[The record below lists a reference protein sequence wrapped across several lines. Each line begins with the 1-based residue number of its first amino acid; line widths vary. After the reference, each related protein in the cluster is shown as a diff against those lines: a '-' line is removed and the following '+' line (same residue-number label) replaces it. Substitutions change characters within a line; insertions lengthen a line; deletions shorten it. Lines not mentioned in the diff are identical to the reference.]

1 MTYRLSAKQR
11 RQLEALTARFEPIVR
26 DAFLAVADQIIRDAD
41 FTRLVQ
47 AIETGNVRDVL
58 RSIGIQAGS
67 FNAIGEAMGA
77 AYAASGATAMT
88 MMPLVR
94 DGRGFKVNFQFN
106 ARNLRAERRLS
117 SYLSGLIQEFTK
129 EAEAATRATL
139 AAGLKAGRNPRQVA
153 QELIGV
159 YDPALRK
166 RVGGS
171 LVLNRNQADALIRSK
186 ADLAQKTITMIVDG
200 KEQVYEGSLA
210 KYLTRT
216 RRDKRFDSTVRKA
229 MNGEIALSQAQINRL
244 ATRYSERLLISRANT
259 IGQTEVMEALN
270 SARMEAGYQAAE
282 QAGVDPDKAEKVWIA
297 TADNR
302 VREQHL
308 HMNNAVVLGMDTPF
322 TLPDG
327 TQMQYPMDSS
337 LGAGASQTIN
347 CRCTYFVRLNFFAR
361 KDR

>member
-11 RQLEALTARFEPIVR
+11 RQLEALTARFEPVVR

-41 FTRLVQ
+41 FTRLMI
-47 AIETGNVRDVL
+47 AIEAGNVRDVL

-67 FNAIGEAMGA
+67 FNALGDAMA
-77 AYAASGATAMT
+77 VAYAASGTAAMA
-88 MMPLVR
+88 MLPLVR
-94 DGRGFKVNFQFN
+94 DARGFKVNFQFN
-106 ARNLRAERRLS
+106 APNLRAERRLS
-117 SYLSGLIQEFTK
+117 SYLSGLIQDFTK

-139 AAGLKAGRNPRQVA
+139 TAGLKAGRNPRQIA

-159 YDPALRK
+159 YDPAQRK
-166 RVGGS
+166 RIGGA
-171 LVLNRNQADALIRSK
+171 LVLNRNQAEYVQRAKAELSLGNPQAL
-186 ADLAQKTITMIVDG
+186 AN
-200 KEQVYEGSLA
+200 
-210 KYLTRT
+210 YLTRT
-216 RRDKRFDSTVRKA
+216 RRDKRFDGTVKKA
-229 MNGEIALSQAQINRL
+229 MRGEIELSQAQINKL
-244 ATRYSERLLISRANT
+244 ATRYADRLLITRANT

-282 QAGVDPDKAEKVWIA
+282 QAGVDPDQAEKVWIA
-297 TADNR
+297 TLDNR
-302 VREQHL
+302 TRDQHS
-308 HMNNAVVLGMDTPF
+308 HMNGVSVVGMDTPF
-322 TLPDG
+322 TMPDG

>member
-11 RQLEALTARFEPIVR
+11 RQLEALTARFEPVVR

-41 FTRLVQ
+41 FTRLMK
-47 AIETGNVRDVL
+47 AIEAGNVRDVL

-67 FNAIGEAMGA
+67 FNALGDAMAA
-77 AYAASGATAMT
+77 AYAASGTAAMA
-88 MMPLVR
+88 MLPLVR
-94 DGRGFKVNFQFN
+94 DARGFKVNFHFN

-117 SYLSGLIQEFTK
+117 SYLSGLIQDFTK

-139 AAGLKAGRNPRQVA
+139 AAGLKAGRNPRQIA

-159 YDPALRK
+159 YDPAQRK
-166 RVGGS
+166 RIGGA
-171 LVLNRNQADALIRSK
+171 LVLNRNQAEYVQRAKAELSSGNPQALSN
-186 ADLAQKTITMIVDG
+186 
-200 KEQVYEGSLA
+200 
-210 KYLTRT
+210 YLTRT
-216 RRDKRFDSTVRKA
+216 RRDKRFDGTVMKA
-229 MNGEIALSQAQINRL
+229 MRGEIELSQAQINKL
-244 ATRYSERLLISRANT
+244 ATRYADRLLITRANT

-282 QAGVDPDKAEKVWIA
+282 QAGVDPDQAEKVWIA
-297 TADNR
+297 TLDSR
-302 VREQHL
+302 TRDQHA
-308 HMNNAVVLGMDTPF
+308 HMNGVSVVGMDTPF
-322 TLPDG
+322 TMPDG

-337 LGAGASQTIN
+337 LGAGAGQIIG

>member
-11 RQLEALTARFEPIVR
+11 RQLEALTARFEPVVR

-41 FTRLVQ
+41 FTRLMK

-67 FNAIGEAMGA
+67 FNALGDAMAA
-77 AYAASGATAMT
+77 AYAASGTAAMV
-88 MMPLVR
+88 MLPLVR
-94 DGRGFKVNFQFN
+94 DARGFKVNFQFN

-117 SYLSGLIQEFTK
+117 SYLSGLIQDFTK

-159 YDPALRK
+159 YDRAQRK
-166 RVGGS
+166 RVGGV
-171 LVLNRNQADALIRSK
+171 LVLNRNQAEYVQRAKAELSSGNPQAL
-186 ADLAQKTITMIVDG
+186 AN
-200 KEQVYEGSLA
+200 
-210 KYLTRT
+210 YLTRT
-216 RRDKRFDSTVRKA
+216 RRDKRFDGTVMKA
-229 MNGEIALSQAQINRL
+229 MRGEIELSQAQINKL
-244 ATRYSERLLISRANT
+244 ATRYADRLLITRANT

-282 QAGVDPDKAEKVWIA
+282 QAGVDPDQAEKVWIA
-297 TADNR
+297 TLDNR
-302 VREQHL
+302 TRDQHL
-308 HMNNAVVLGMDTPF
+308 HMNGVSVVGMDTPF
-322 TLPDG
+322 TMPDG

-337 LGAGASQTIN
+337 LGAGGSQTIN

>member
-11 RQLEALTARFEPIVR
+11 RQLEALTARFEPVVR
-26 DAFLAVADQIIRDAD
+26 DAFLAVAEQIIRDAD
-41 FTRLVQ
+41 FTRLMK
-47 AIETGNVRDVL
+47 AIEAGNVRDVL

-67 FNAIGEAMGA
+67 FNALGDAMAA
-77 AYAASGATAMT
+77 AYAASGTAAMA
-88 MMPLVR
+88 MLPLVR
-94 DGRGFKVNFQFN
+94 DARDFKVNFQFN

-117 SYLSGLIQEFTK
+117 SYLSGLIQDFTK

-139 AAGLKAGRNPRQVA
+139 TAGLKAGRNPRQIA

-159 YDPALRK
+159 YDPAQRK
-166 RVGGS
+166 RIGGA
-171 LVLNRNQADALIRSK
+171 LVLNRNQAEYVQRAKAELSSGNPQAL
-186 ADLAQKTITMIVDG
+186 AN
-200 KEQVYEGSLA
+200 
-210 KYLTRT
+210 YLTRT
-216 RRDKRFDSTVRKA
+216 RRDKRFDETVMKA
-229 MNGEIALSQAQINRL
+229 MRGEIELSQAQINKL
-244 ATRYSERLLISRANT
+244 ATRYADRLLITRANT

-282 QAGVDPDKAEKVWIA
+282 QAGVDPDQAEKVWIA
-297 TADNR
+297 TTDNR

-308 HMNNAVVLGMDTPF
+308 HMNGVSVVGMDTPF
-322 TLPDG
+322 TMPDG

>member
-11 RQLEALTARFEPIVR
+11 RQLEALAARFEPVVR
-26 DAFLAVADQIIRDAD
+26 DAFLAVAEQIIRDAD
-41 FTRLVQ
+41 FTRLVK
-47 AIETGNVRDVL
+47 AIEAGNVRDVL

-67 FNAIGEAMGA
+67 FNALGDAMAA
-77 AYAASGATAMT
+77 AYTSSGTTAMT

-94 DGRGFKVNFQFN
+94 DANGFKVNFHFN

-117 SYLSGLIQEFTK
+117 SYLSGLIQDFTK

-153 QELIGV
+153 QELIGI
-159 YDPALRK
+159 YDLAQRK
-166 RVGGS
+166 RIGGA
-171 LVLNRNQADALIRSK
+171 LVLNRNQAEYVQRARAELSSGNPQE
-186 ADLAQKTITMIVDG
+186 LAR
-200 KEQVYEGSLA
+200 
-210 KYLTRT
+210 YLTRT
-216 RRDKRFDSTVRKA
+216 RRDKRFDGTVMKA
-229 MNGEIALSQAQINRL
+229 MRGEIELSQVQINKL
-244 ATRYSERLLISRANT
+244 ATRYAERLLITRANT

-270 SARMEAGYQAAE
+270 SARLEAGYQAAE
-282 QAGVDPDKAEKVWIA
+282 QAGVDPDRAEKVWIA
-297 TADNR
+297 TTDSR

-308 HMNNAVVLGMDTPF
+308 HMNGVSVVGMDTPF
-322 TLPDG
+322 TMPNG

>member
-1 MTYRLSAKQR
+1 MTYRLTAKQR
-11 RQLEALTARFEPIVR
+11 RQLEALTARFEPVVR

-67 FNAIGEAMGA
+67 FNAIGEAMGE
-77 AYAASGATAMT
+77 AYAASGAAAMT
-88 MMPLVR
+88 MLPLVR
-94 DGRGFKVNFQFN
+94 DARGFKVNFQFN

-117 SYLSGLIQEFTK
+117 SYLSGLIQDFTK

-139 AAGLKAGRNPRQVA
+139 AAGLKAGRNPRQIA

-166 RVGGS
+166 RIGGS
-171 LVLNRNQADALIRSK
+171 LALNRNQAEYVQRAKAELSSGNPQAL
-186 ADLAQKTITMIVDG
+186 AN
-200 KEQVYEGSLA
+200 
-210 KYLTRT
+210 YLTRT
-216 RRDKRFDSTVRKA
+216 RRDKRFDGTVRKA
-229 MNGEIALSQAQINRL
+229 ISGEIELSQAQINRL

-282 QAGVDPDKAEKVWIA
+282 QAGVDPDQAEKVWIA
-297 TADNR
+297 TTDNR

-308 HMNNAVVLGMDTPF
+308 HMNNASVLGMDTPF

>member
-11 RQLEALTARFEPIVR
+11 RQLDALTARFEPVVR

-41 FTRLVQ
+41 FTRLMK
-47 AIETGNVRDVL
+47 AIETGSVRDVL

-67 FNAIGEAMGA
+67 FNALGDAMA
-77 AYAASGATAMT
+77 VAYAASGTAAMA
-88 MMPLVR
+88 MLPLVR
-94 DGRGFKVNFQFN
+94 DARGFKVNFQFN

-117 SYLSGLIQEFTK
+117 GYLSGLIQDFTK

-159 YDPALRK
+159 YDPAQRK
-166 RVGGS
+166 RVGGA
-171 LVLNRNQADALIRSK
+171 LVLNRNQAEYVQRARAELSAGNPQAL
-186 ADLAQKTITMIVDG
+186 AN
-200 KEQVYEGSLA
+200 
-210 KYLTRT
+210 YLTRT
-216 RRDKRFDSTVRKA
+216 RRDKRFDGTVMKA
-229 MNGEIALSQAQINRL
+229 MRGEIELSQAQINKL
-244 ATRYSERLLISRANT
+244 TLRYSERLLITRANT

-282 QAGVDPDKAEKVWIA
+282 QAGVDPDQAEKVWIA
-297 TADNR
+297 TTDSR
-302 VREQHL
+302 TRDQHA
-308 HMNNAVVLGMDTPF
+308 HMNGVSVVGMDTPF
-322 TLPDG
+322 TMPDG
-327 TQMQYPMDSS
+327 TQMQYPMDNS

>member
-1 MTYRLSAKQR
+1 MAYRLSAKQR
-11 RQLEALTARFEPIVR
+11 RQLEALTARFEPVVR
-26 DAFLAVADQIIRDAD
+26 DAFLAVVDQIIRDAD
-41 FTRLVQ
+41 FTRLMK

-67 FNAIGEAMGA
+67 FNALSDVMAG
-77 AYAASGATAMT
+77 AYAASGVTAMT
-88 MMPLVR
+88 MLPLVR
-94 DGRGFKVNFQFN
+94 DARGFKVNFQFN

-117 SYLSGLIQEFTK
+117 SYLSGLIQDFTK

-139 AAGLKAGRNPRQVA
+139 AAGLKVGRNPRQVA
-153 QELIGV
+153 QELIRV
-159 YDPALRK
+159 YDPAQRK
-166 RVGGS
+166 RVGGA
-171 LVLNRNQADALIRSK
+171 LVLNRNQAEYVQRAKAELSSGNPQAL
-186 ADLAQKTITMIVDG
+186 AN
-200 KEQVYEGSLA
+200 
-210 KYLTRT
+210 YLTRT
-216 RRDKRFDSTVRKA
+216 RRDKRFDGTVRKA
-229 MNGEIALSQAQINRL
+229 ISGEIELSQAQINRL
-244 ATRYSERLLISRANT
+244 ALRYSERLLITRANT

-282 QAGVDPDKAEKVWIA
+282 QAGVDPDQAEKVWIA
-297 TADNR
+297 TTDNR

>member
-11 RQLEALTARFEPIVR
+11 RQLEALTARFEPVVR

-41 FTRLVQ
+41 FTRLMK
-47 AIETGNVRDVL
+47 AIEAGNVRDVL

-67 FNAIGEAMGA
+67 FNALGDAMA
-77 AYAASGATAMT
+77 MAYAASGTAAMA
-88 MMPLVR
+88 MLPLVR
-94 DGRGFKVNFQFN
+94 DARGFKVNFQFN

-117 SYLSGLIQEFTK
+117 SYLSGLIQDFTK

-159 YDPALRK
+159 YDPTQRK
-166 RVGGS
+166 RVGGA
-171 LVLNRNQADALIRSK
+171 LVLNRNQAEYVQRAKAELSSGNPQAL
-186 ADLAQKTITMIVDG
+186 AN
-200 KEQVYEGSLA
+200 
-210 KYLTRT
+210 YLTRT
-216 RRDKRFDSTVRKA
+216 RRDKRFDSTVKKA
-229 MNGEIALSQAQINRL
+229 MRGEIVLSQAQINKL
-244 ATRYSERLLISRANT
+244 ATRYADRLLITRANT

-282 QAGVDPDKAEKVWIA
+282 QAGVDPDQAEKVWIA
-297 TADNR
+297 TLDNR
-302 VREQHL
+302 TRDQHA
-308 HMNNAVVLGMDTPF
+308 HMNGVSVVGMDTPF
-322 TLPDG
+322 TMPDG
-327 TQMQYPMDSS
+327 TQIQYPMDSS

>member
-11 RQLEALTARFEPIVR
+11 RQLEALTARFEPVVR
-26 DAFLAVADQIIRDAD
+26 DAFLAVADQIVRDAD
-41 FTRLVQ
+41 FARLVQ

-67 FNAIGEAMGA
+67 FSAIGEAMGA

-94 DGRGFKVNFQFN
+94 DARGFKVNFQFN

-117 SYLSGLIQEFTK
+117 GYLSGLIQEFTK
-129 EAEAATRATL
+129 EAEAATRAIL

-171 LVLNRNQADALIRSK
+171 LVLNRNQAEYVQRAK
-186 ADLAQKTITMIVDG
+186 AELSSGNPKELAN
-200 KEQVYEGSLA
+200 
-210 KYLTRT
+210 YLTRT
-216 RRDKRFDSTVRKA
+216 RRDKRFDGTIRKA
-229 MNGEIALSQAQINRL
+229 MSGEIELSQTQINRL
-244 ATRYSERLLISRANT
+244 ATRYSERLLITRANT

>member
-11 RQLEALTARFEPIVR
+11 RQLEALTARFEPVVR

-41 FTRLVQ
+41 FTRLMR
-47 AIETGNVRDVL
+47 AIEAGNVRDVL

-67 FNAIGEAMGA
+67 FNALGDAMA
-77 AYAASGATAMT
+77 VAYAASGTTAMALL
-88 MMPLVR
+88 PLVR
-94 DGRGFKVNFQFN
+94 DARGFKVNFQFN

-117 SYLSGLIQEFTK
+117 SYLSGLIQDFTK

-159 YDPALRK
+159 YDPAQRK
-166 RVGGS
+166 RIGGA
-171 LVLNRNQADALIRSK
+171 LVLNRNQAEYVQRAKAELSSGNPQAL
-186 ADLAQKTITMIVDG
+186 AN
-200 KEQVYEGSLA
+200 
-210 KYLTRT
+210 YLTRT
-216 RRDKRFDSTVRKA
+216 RRDKRFDGTVMKA
-229 MNGEIALSQAQINRL
+229 MRGEIELSQAQINKL
-244 ATRYSERLLISRANT
+244 ATRYADRLLITRANT

-270 SARMEAGYQAAE
+270 SARLEAGYQAAE
-282 QAGVDPDKAEKVWIA
+282 QAGVDPDQAEKVWIA
-297 TADNR
+297 TLDSR
-302 VREQHL
+302 TRDQHA
-308 HMNNAVVLGMDTPF
+308 HMNGVSVIGMDTPF
-322 TLPDG
+322 TMPDG

-337 LGAGASQTIN
+337 LGAGATQTIN